1 MLAMSMTRLRR
12 SARIGSTL
20 IVTAL
25 VACRGCEA
33 HKAAPASSAVPV
45 SAAATT
51 KKENEEP
58 VPAELPGADVIV
70 DAVRQLARSYDPLHG
85 GFGSGRKSLQPAQLG
100 LLARYAR
107 RTGDPAAVRMLDE
120 TLRHMAL
127 GKIHDP
133 DHGFHAYSEDA
144 AWERPGG
151 DETLAGNAQI
161 VLAYIDAYQV
171 TGFDGF
177 VRVARETLGFITREL
192 ARDEGGF
199 YSTSAARLRDDRLST
214 VGNALAI
221 SAYARA
227 GFVLD
232 VAEYT
237 TRARATAEFWLDAA
251 RRNDGRM
258 QASFLRG
265 WATDAGHLADQA
277 FMIQALLDLTEADA
291 DVRFLREALVLQSVQ
306 DDQFYD
312 PARGGYFDVG
322 AGPEATS
329 HDKPITDGEVPSG
342 NAITIS
348 NLIRIA
354 TLTRRAD
361 ALFHAEQSLRLFGR
375 EMQRDGLKMPRM
387 LSALCDDLDG
397 RRVVA
402 VVRHGDKS
410 GGDFAAAA
418 HALYL
423 PTDAVLL
430 VREPIGPEWT
440 ALVPALIE
448 KHASGGDAVAYVCQ
462 DRDCGTPIRKA
473 DAFAD
478 ALRVTQPLLPQLP
491 PALVLPTSLPAPAK
505 R

>member
-1 MLAMSMTRLRR
+1 MPAMPMRWLRR
-12 SARIGSTL
+12 SARIGTL
-20 IVTAL
+20 IVFAL
-25 VACRGCEA
+25 AACRGCGQSNA
-33 HKAAPASSAVPV
+33 GPDKGAVSVPV
-45 SAAATT
+45 AAARAS
-51 KKENEEP
+51 KPDEP
-58 VPAELPGADVIV
+58 VPAELPTADVIV
-70 DAVRQLARSYDPLHG
+70 DAVHELARTYDIQHG
-85 GFGSGRKSLQPAQLG
+85 GFGTGRKAPQPAQLG

-120 TLRHMAL
+120 TLRHIAL

-133 DHGFHAYSEDA
+133 NHGFRAYSEDA

-151 DETLAGNAQI
+151 DETLVNNAQL

-177 VRVARETLGFITREL
+177 AHVARETLGFITREL
-192 ARDEGGF
+192 ASEEGGF
-199 YSTSAARLRDDRLST
+199 HTTPSARARDEKLAT

-221 SAYARA
+221 SAFARA
-227 GFVLD
+227 GFVFD
-232 VAEYT
+232 DAQYM
-237 TRARATAEFWLDAA
+237 TRARATAELWLDAA

-258 QASFLRG
+258 QASFAHG
-265 WATDAGHLADQA
+265 WAMDAGHLADQA
-277 FMIQALLDLTEADA
+277 FMVQALLDLTEADA

-342 NAITIS
+342 NAIAIS
-348 NLIRIA
+348 NLTRIA

-361 ALFHAEQSLRLFGR
+361 ARFHAEQSLRLFGR
-375 EMQRDGLKMPRM
+375 EMRADGAKMPRM

-397 RRVVA
+397 QRVIL
-402 VVRHGDKS
+402 VVRRDDKS
-410 GGDFAAAA
+410 GADLAAAA
-418 HALYL
+418 RALYL
-423 PTDAVLL
+423 PADVLL
-430 VREPIGPEWT
+430 TLREPIAAEWT

-462 DRDCGTPIRKA
+462 DRDCGAPIHEA
-473 DAFAD
+473 SAFAD
-478 ALRVTQPLLPQLP
+478 AVRVTQPLVPQLP
-491 PALVLPTSLPAPAK
+491 PPLELPKAPPAPAK